1 MGEFRVGYLGP
12 EGSHSEAA
20 AEALRSLWPH
30 LRSQPQPTLDR
41 LVLALVAGELHAAVV
56 PVENSIEGSVDR
68 VLDLLAETPQVAV
81 RAEWVLP
88 VEHHLL
94 GRPGQRLTGKGA
106 PLRVLSHPQALG
118 QCRNTLAHLLP
129 EAEPVPVASTAEAAR
144 RVALGSGPEVCV
156 AGSRAAQR
164 YGLVVLHPHVQDR
177 PSNRTRFWLLAPA
190 ASPGLPGAPRKTA
203 IVFGFEHDRPGN
215 LYRAL
220 AGFARWG
227 VNLTRLESR
236 PVGDRL
242 GLYRFFTEVDGALGE
257 PRVIQGL
264 EALRSVA
271 GAVRVLGEYPVW
283 ELQEGRIVT
292 TERAT
297 AGLPGEVREKLNRIE
312 RWLDEKGYDALLLQ
326 RRDNFAWLTGGA
338 RSHIPKATAFGESWI
353 VVRKGS
359 CTVVTNNIEAGRMLQ
374 EELPGHGWQVE
385 AFNWWEPESDPTPA
399 LLTGKAVSD
408 GGGYG
413 TPVVH
418 QELQRLRVPLT
429 VEEQARYRQL
439 GLEASEVLEMVARR
453 ILPGQTEW
461 EIAAQMEEAFWA
473 RGIEPTVI
481 LVAGDERLQQHR
493 HPLPTANRVHQR
505 VMLVACA
512 RRHGLIAN
520 LTRLVSFAPL
530 DEELRRRHRAC
541 CTVDAALFLATR
553 VGTPYAH
560 LWETMTRAYAAGG
573 FPGEWQRH
581 HQGGP
586 TGYEGRDW
594 LLMPG
599 REGEVEAYQAYA
611 WNPSITGTKSED
623 TMLATPDG
631 PQWLTEPQ
639 DWPTIEVEWEGQRLR
654 RPDILVRAA
663 ARAV

>member
-1 MGEFRVGYLGP
+1 
-12 EGSHSEAA
+12 
-20 AEALRSLWPH
+20 
-30 LRSQPQPTLDR
+30 
-41 LVLALVAGELHAAVV
+41 
-56 PVENSIEGSVDR
+56 
-68 VLDLLAETPQVAV
+68 
-81 RAEWVLP
+81 
-88 VEHHLL
+88 
-94 GRPGQRLTGKGA
+94 
-106 PLRVLSHPQALG
+106 
-118 QCRNTLAHLLP
+118 
-129 EAEPVPVASTAEAAR
+129 
-144 RVALGSGPEVCV
+144 
-156 AGSRAAQR
+156 
-164 YGLVVLHPHVQDR
+164 
-177 PSNRTRFWLLAPA
+177 
-190 ASPGLPGAPRKTA
+190 
-203 IVFGFEHDRPGN
+203 
-215 LYRAL
+215 
-220 AGFARWG
+220 
-227 VNLTRLESR
+227 
-236 PVGDRL
+236 
-242 GLYRFFTEVDGALGE
+242 
-257 PRVIQGL
+257 
-264 EALRSVA
+264 
-271 GAVRVLGEYPVW
+271 
-283 ELQEGRIVT
+283 
-292 TERAT
+292 
-297 AGLPGEVREKLNRIE
+297 
-312 RWLDEKGYDALLLQ
+312 
-326 RRDNFAWLTGGA
+326 
-338 RSHIPKATAFGESWI
+338 